1 MSAFVH
7 DLDHIDL
14 LVSVAVKVDAAVT
27 VPDATARF
35 GFRKVAL
42 TTSPDTNPHRITPTD
57 LGRLLLAENVT
68 SVRHLYDTVDDTPE
82 GVEYDLAVSTY
93 RYRPVD
99 LVGELGDAW
108 PAAALKALASYAYQ
122 CCEHDQW
129 DHSTAKTW
137 VDAITKHLHR
147 LLPGYD
153 HPNAWMFNRTIPAPA
168 TRRP

>member
-14 LVSVAVKVDAAVT
+14 VVSVAVKVDAAVT

-68 SVRHLYDTVDDTPE
+68 SVRHRYDDVDDTPE
-82 GVEYDLAVSTY
+82 GVEYDLRVATY
-93 RYRPVD
+93 EHRRVE
-99 LVGELGDAW
+99 VVAEFGDMW
-108 PAAALKALASYAYQ
+108 PGAALAALRSYSYQ
-122 CCEHDQW
+122 SCEHERWGVSAANQW
-129 DHSTAKTW
+129 
-137 VDAITKHLHR
+137 VEAITVGVQQEV
-147 LLPGYD
+147 PGYG
-153 HPNAWMFNRTIPAPA
+153 HPNGWTFHRTTPAEVA
-168 TRRP
+168 RLR